1 MKLKWLGHS
10 CFLLTSSKG
19 VRVLMDPYDE
29 MIGKAVPDTEADIV
43 TVSHQHGDH
52 NYVKAVKG
60 PYTLVDKTGTFKKG
74 GIEIKGI
81 QTAHDASGGSQRGK
95 NIIFKVDI
103 DGISV
108 CHCGDL
114 GHLLTAEQVKDIGR
128 VDVLLLPVGGFF
140 TIDAK
145 TAAEVGKQLKSPV
158 IIPMHYNTGGIKLP
172 IKGVE
177 PFIEAM
183 GGAKKLGTSEVEL
196 DAGGLS
202 RHSGAVILS
211 LE

>member
-1 MKLKWLGHS
+1 ML
-10 CFLLTSSKG
+10 LLTSSQG
-19 VRVLMDPYDE
+19 IRVLMDPYNE
-29 MIGKAVPDTEADIV
+29 MIGKLSDIEADIV
-43 TVSHQHGDH
+43 TVSHSHGDH
-52 NYVKAVKG
+52 SYVNAAKG
-60 PYTLVDKTGTFKKG
+60 PYMLVDKPGTFKKD

-81 QTAHDASGGSQRGK
+81 LTAHDTTGGSQRGK

-114 GHLLTAEQVKDIGR
+114 GHVLTAEQQKEIGH

-145 TAAEVGKQLKSPV
+145 TAAEVAKQLKSPV
-158 IIPMHYNTGGIKLP
+158 TIPMHYNTGNIKLP
-172 IKGVE
+172 IKGAE

-183 GGAKKLGTSEVEL
+183 GEAKKLGTSEIEL
-196 DAGGLS
+196 NAGDLS
-202 RHSGAVILS
+202 KHSGLVILS
-211 LE
+211 ME